1 MEIYAQPELAIGKE
15 SIVGESPVW
24 DRRRNILAWVDLDQG
39 TIFESD
45 ISGST
50 TTEFHLDTIL
60 GAIAPRNNGSGYA
73 VAIKEG
79 FGLWD
84 GSELTIID
92 HFLPEK
98 NRRMNDA
105 KCDSSGRFWGG
116 STQMDS
122 EVGRGALHRW
132 DGKATNKVMMTGLTL
147 PNGIGWSA
155 QDDVMFLVDSVAK
168 KIFSM
173 SFDPDGG
180 EIGEAKVF
188 AEINSGLPD
197 GLAVDVEGCIWLAVW
212 GGSEVLRL
220 SPNGKVIGK
229 IPMPVTQPSSCAF
242 DEEGNLYI
250 TSARAGISETDLAK
264 QPLAGSVFV
273 LSTST
278 LGVPVAAF
286 NG

>member
-1 MEIYAQPELAIGKE
+1 MEIYAQPELAFSKE
-15 SIVGESPVW
+15 SIVGEGPVW
-24 DRRRNILAWVDLDQG
+24 DRKRKILAWVDIDQG

-50 TTEFHLDTIL
+50 TTQFHLDTLL
-60 GAIAPRNNGSGYA
+60 GAIAPRSNGSGYA

-105 KCDSSGRFWGG
+105 KCDSAGRFWGG
-116 STQMDS
+116 STQMDF

-132 DGKATNKVMMTGLTL
+132 DGKATNKVMMTGLAL
-147 PNGIGWSA
+147 PNGIGWNA
-155 QDDVMFLVDSVAK
+155 QDDVMFLVDSIAK

-173 SFDPDGG
+173 SFDPDEG

-188 AEINSGLPD
+188 AEIKSGLPD

-220 SPNGKVIGK
+220 SPNGEVIGK

-250 TSARAGISETDLAK
+250 TSARAGISEVDLAK
-264 QPLAGSVFV
+264 EPLAGSVFV

-278 LGVPVAAF
+278 QGVPVAAF